1 MEKLNIYQ
9 IEQQYIALAN
19 QIIEADGVLDDE
31 LSEALQINQDQLEEK
46 GRSYG
51 YVIKKLDGEVDIIDL
66 EIKRLTAL
74 KKSRKNTIDRL
85 KETIKGAMELYDI
98 DKIETPTLKVSLR
111 KSKAVIVEDVEKLD
125 KDYVSLKVTKAA
137 DKKSIKEAI
146 ESGVD
151 VEGATLQLNKSVTIK

>member
-51 YVIKKLDGEVDIIDL
+51 YVIKLDGEVDIIDL